1 MSARDT
7 AVLRFAQYGQEPA
20 QQKRQNGRLRV
31 RHPGGRGG
39 PDGGGAR
46 HPDPAVPAVVPT
58 GVRPAGGTS
67 PQPHLPGGVRFRRA
81 RTPRQDR
88 TRGHQPES
96 LCRGHGVHAHVR
108 NIPGPSQP
116 AAKERRNHSGPS
128 KVRTE
133 RRRSSDAPF
142 DVFNP
147 PAPPALLRRR
157 RMEWLQS
164 PRAVLLAAT
173 RTPHQNYINV
183 KKKKTLHAAKFTCH
197 GPSKFEAG
205 TESGT
210 TYFLNT
216 WDEIWEYGVAYYHI
230 VDAIKAIVFWRSH
243 ATFVPEL
250 QYLPAEK

>member
-128 KVRTE
+128 KDGVAPVPPRGLAGGDADAPPKLHQRQKEEDAARGKIYVPRALQVRGGNGE
-133 RRRSSDAPF
+133 RNDVFSEHVGRDLGVRRRVLSY
-142 DVFNP
+142 
-147 PAPPALLRRR
+147 RRR
-157 RMEWLQS
+157 HKSHRFLAF
-164 PRAVLLAAT
+164 PR
-173 RTPHQNYINV
+173 N
-183 KKKKTLHAAKFTCH
+183 F
-197 GPSKFEAG
+197 
-205 TESGT
+205 
-210 TYFLNT
+210 
-216 WDEIWEYGVAYYHI
+216 
-230 VDAIKAIVFWRSH
+230 RS
-243 ATFVPEL
+243 
-250 QYLPAEK
+250 